1 MQPLLPWESNTY
13 GIYSV
18 CVYSLRYP
26 ACNVLQYFYTG
37 HDFGKIIEYKICVLI
52 FSAKFV

>member
-1 MQPLLPWESNTY
+1 MQPLLPWKSNTY
-13 GIYSV
+13 GIYSL
-18 CVYSLRYP
+18 YSLRYP

-37 HDFGKIIEYKICVLI
+37 HDFGKMIEYKICVLI